1 MLEYTDFIRSTF
13 AMIETRKQCQ
23 QIRKQMLTD
32 AVYKVRTELIKRSNK
47 NVDMLGSAVLNKDKM
62 AELKATLVTISE
74 EDEEEDISFRNC
86 LKVSRKKFGH
96 IYKMVLVRIKS
107 LPKKWPGVHLHGPPR
122 HTISASIASF
132 VWVFLGMLMI
142 LKMSSSISPSKT
154 FAFEGSWYSSTLC
167 IMFAL

>member
-1 MLEYTDFIRSTF
+1 M
-13 AMIETRKQCQ
+13 
-23 QIRKQMLTD
+23 
-32 AVYKVRTELIKRSNK
+32 YKVRTELIKRSNK
-47 NVDMLGSAVLNKDKM
+47 NVDMLGSAILNKDKM

-154 FAFEGSWYSSTLC
+154 FAFEGLWYSSTLC